1 MSTALTVI
9 LIVVLVLL
17 AIAVALYFV
26 GRKMQGRQAEQQS
39 AMEAAKQTVSMLII
53 DKKKMKIKDAGFPK
67 IVEDSVPKYAKFM
80 KYPVVKAKVGPKIMT
95 LMADPAVFDILPL
108 KAECKVDI
116 SGIYI
121 TALKSVRGQALPK
134 KAEKK
139 NIFARIFKKK

>member
-53 DKKKMKIKDAGFPK
+53 DKKKMKIK
-67 IVEDSVPKYAKFM
+67 
-80 KYPVVKAKVGPKIMT
+80 
-95 LMADPAVFDILPL
+95 
-108 KAECKVDI
+108 
-116 SGIYI
+116 
-121 TALKSVRGQALPK
+121 K
-134 KAEKK
+134 K
-139 NIFARIFKKK
+139 

>member
-53 DKKKMKIKDAGFPK
+53 DKKKMKLQDAGLPK
-67 IVEDSVPKYAKFM
+67 IVEESAPKYAKFM
-80 KYPVVKAKVGPKIMT
+80 KYPVVKAKIGPKVMT
-95 LMADPAVFDILPL
+95 LLADPGVFEILPV
-108 KAECKVDI
+108 KAECKVDV

-121 TALKSVRGQALPK
+121 TALKSVRGQAMPK

-139 NIFARIFKKK
+139 NIFARIFKK

>member
-139 NIFARIFKKK
+139 NIFSRIFKKK

>member
-1 MSTALTVI
+1 MSTALTII
-9 LIVVLVLL
+9 LIVVLVIL
-17 AIAVALYFV
+17 AIVVALYFV
-26 GRKMQGRQAEQQS
+26 GRKMQSRQAEQQT

-67 IVEDSVPKYAKFM
+67 IVEDTVPKYARLM

-95 LMADPAVFDILPL
+95 LMADPAVFELLPL
-108 KAECKVDI
+108 KAECKVDV

-121 TALKSVRGQALPK
+121 TALKSVRGQAMPK

-139 NIFARIFKKK
+139 GFFSRFKKK